1 MMMPDTQ
8 KAGFANIP
16 AAGKQFGRPATAREK
31 TDEVREMKKRGMGVT
46 DIARQVGISRS
57 SVYRTF

>member
-8 KAGFANIP
+8 KAGFAKIP
-16 AAGKQFGRPATAREK
+16 AAGKKFGRPARQKA
-31 TDEVREMKKRGMGVT
+31 DEVRDMKKRGMGVT
-46 DIARQVGISRS
+46 AIARQVGISRS